1 MSRVKRGN
9 VARKR
14 RKKVLKAAEG
24 FIGSTGKLFRTANQ
38 RLLRAGVY
46 SYNDR
51 AKRKSEMRKLWISRT
66 NAMVRKHGWT
76 YSEFMHALNINSSL
90 LNRKTLSQLSV
101 LDPKAIG
108 YINTQVSK

>member
-24 FIGSTGKLFRTANQ
+24 FVGSTSKLFRTANQ

-51 AKRKSEMRKLWISRT
+51 AKRKSEMRKLWIGRT
-66 NAMVRKHGWT
+66 NAMVRQHGWT
-76 YSEFMHALNINSSL
+76 YSEFIHALNVHSSI
-90 LNRKTLSQLSV
+90 LNRKTVSQLSIM
-101 LDPKAIG
+101 DPQAMGFIH
-108 YINTQVSK
+108 TQLSK